1 MPDTQFLSAF
11 AEHPLTLTILMIG
24 AITGLFI
31 WKVAPSLRVLKPLN
45 DKVDT
50 IIEHDKRQ
58 DAAINNMGKDTLRLN
73 VYNENF
79 EIEDRLVSFKRY
91 KEIGGNGA
99 TERYAQK
106 LIDEN
111 SEIWRLV
118 CKLDGGH
125 DGSK

>member
-1 MPDTQFLSAF
+1 
-11 AEHPLTLTILMIG
+11 MIG
-24 AITGLFI
+24 VIIGLFI

-58 DAAINNMGKDTLRLN
+58 DAAINNISKDTLRLN

-91 KEIGGNGA
+91 REIGGNGA
-99 TERYAQK
+99 TQRYAQK
-106 LIDEN
+106 LIDAN
-111 SEIWRLV
+111 PEIWRIV
-118 CKLDGGH
+118 CKLDAKDDEGGNN
-125 DGSK
+125 GSE